1 MTELLSTW
9 EFDRRIPSVIAIGS
23 QLVYGSVGNN
33 AAAGQFDAAG
43 LRRLTVPTVLL
54 SNLPHYPS
62 VHAVDIPDAWLMN
75 TLADLVARGILGS
88 VRFITV
94 GFLASP
100 SQANVIA
107 DWLAEVKQ
115 AYPNITV
122 ILDPTMGDDDV
133 GIYTAP
139 GLAQAHL
146 GLLIPLA
153 TGIVPNRFELKL
165 LAQAAGWLDQD
176 QTLDVVETARRIT
189 QLGPHWAVVTSATGN
204 LDSDCV
210 VDSVVTPTEASSYAH
225 PKITTAAKG
234 AGDHFAAA
242 LLIALSQG
250 MSVVE
255 GTEVAAKV
263 VATHLQVPKE

>member
-1 MTELLSTW
+1 MTETMSPW
-9 EFDRRIPSVIAIGS
+9 EFDRRAPEIIAIGS

-33 AAAGQFDAAG
+33 AATALFEVAR

-62 VHAVDIPDAWLMN
+62 VHAVDIPDAWL
-75 TLADLVARGILGS
+75 TSALEDLVARGVLDT
-88 VRFITV
+88 VRFITI

-100 SQANVIA
+100 RQAEIIGTWLRQVLIA
-107 DWLAEVKQ
+107 H
-115 AYPNITV
+115 PNIMV
-122 ILDPTMGDDDV
+122 LLDPTMGDDDV

-146 GLLIPLA
+146 EHLIPVA

-165 LAQAAGWLDQD
+165 LAQAAGWQD
-176 QTLDVVETARRIT
+176 EPLDVIATARKIT
-189 QLGPHWAVVTSATGN
+189 ELGPAWAVVTSATGN
-204 LDSDCV
+204 LHSDKV
-210 VDSVVTPTEASSYAH
+210 VDSVVTQSTAISHAH
-225 PKITTAAKG
+225 PMVATAAKG

-250 MSVVE
+250 KTVDE
-255 GTEVAAKV
+255 ATNVAAQV
-263 VATHLQVPKE
+263 VAAHLANTQE